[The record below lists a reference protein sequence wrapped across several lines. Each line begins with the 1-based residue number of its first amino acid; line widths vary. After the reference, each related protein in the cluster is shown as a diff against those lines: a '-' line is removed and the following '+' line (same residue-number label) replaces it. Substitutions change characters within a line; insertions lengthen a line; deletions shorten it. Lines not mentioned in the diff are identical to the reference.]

1 MDHDKELDALLSKRS
16 VPEMRSNLEHRIIQA
31 SLKPAPEERGILGGI
46 KSFME
51 TISRNFVIPQPALV
65 MTLVLLCGVIMGGY
79 SDYITEYAGYTA
91 ASTSIDAE
99 LLIMDSEIDYG
110 EFL

>member
-31 SLKPAPEERGILGGI
+31 SLKPAPEQGGMLRGLRE
-46 KSFME
+46 FME
-51 TISRNFVIPQPALV
+51 TIFRNFVIPQPALV
-65 MTLVLLCGVIMGGY
+65 MTLVLMCGVIMGGY
-79 SDYITEYAGYTA
+79 SDDITEYAGYTT
-91 ASTSIDAE
+91 ASTAIDAE
-99 LLIMDSEIDYG
+99 TLIMDSEIDYG

>member
-1 MDHDKELDALLSKRS
+1 MDHDKELDALLSKRF

-31 SLKPAPEERGILGGI
+31 SLKPDPDQDGMLRGIKG
-46 KSFME
+46 FME
-51 TISRNFVIPQPALV
+51 AISRNFVIPQPALV
-65 MTLVLLCGVIMGGY
+65 MTLVLMCGVIMGGY

-91 ASTSIDAE
+91 TSTAMDAE
-99 LLIMDSEIDYG
+99 TLIMDSEIDYG